1 MNELTPRVTNTQ
13 RREAEALLRRM
24 SPRSGAAFAIPGVM
38 TIAPSTIMAQ
48 PVHSGDAAPTAVQAR
63 DDSAREVRASSST
76 PTPPLQTMSIPP
88 DPRSLEE
95 RFEEANLGRAEVEA
109 RRRFHARR
117 PGRIAVANL
126 AALGTTILG
135 ASLTVGAVMLPLS
148 FGSGSVQL
156 TFATAL
162 GVTAGL
168 ASLFGIP
175 AAYTLAA
182 DRFDARGSYFATF
195 AGFGLA
201 ALGAGLING
210 LLWGSAGPQAGV
222 ASSVLTVPLLFVA
235 MSVSYELSAS
245 PATEDPREAATRR
258 GPSLLPSIAF
268 TPDGAA
274 SLSIAGLL

>member
-1 MNELTPRVTNTQ
+1 
-13 RREAEALLRRM
+13 
-24 SPRSGAAFAIPGVM
+24 
-38 TIAPSTIMAQ
+38 
-48 PVHSGDAAPTAVQAR
+48 
-63 DDSAREVRASSST
+63 
-76 PTPPLQTMSIPP
+76 MSIPP

-95 RFEEANLGRAEVEA
+95 RFQEANLSRAEIEA

-117 PGRIAVANL
+117 PGRITIANL
-126 AALGTTILG
+126 AALGATVLG

-148 FGSGSVQL
+148 FGSGSVQV

-162 GVTAGL
+162 GVTAGM

-182 DRFDARGSYFATF
+182 DRFDARGSYFATL

-245 PATEDPREAATRR
+245 PATEDSREAATRR